1 MKTIYLSFISLWV
14 VACSFPGLSVAPS
27 VPGTGT
33 PDQTHAIQVGATAE
47 IPRPTPTAPALG
59 TVENPMILAL
69 APASTVDGRRVA
81 AGKAFADLLTEET
94 GFTFVVVVPESYAKL
109 VEALGQGNAHIAP
122 LSPYAYAYA
131 YDLGYATAAF
141 ASLKSG
147 EKLYGAQ
154 FIARTDAGFE
164 FYFDAATGENTAEAA
179 SALIQFNEKKP
190 CWADKISPSGYII
203 PAGVLASSGVVTR
216 PAAFLQGQPA
226 VVRAVYAGGIC
237 DFGATYVDARS
248 FPTVRESYPDALEK
262 VGIVWQI
269 PPVIPYSIMALA
281 TGLPAET
288 SLGLQEA
295 IFRISGRQAG
305 REILAA
311 AYGVGDW
318 EPVSDPFY
326 EPFRVYLKAA
336 GQEWIEILDYEP
348 IN

>member
-1 MKTIYLSFISLWV
+1 MKIIYLSFISLWV
-14 VACSFPGLSVAPS
+14 VACSFPGLSIVPS
-27 VPGTGT
+27 ISGTGT
-33 PDQTHAIQVGATAE
+33 PDQIQAIPVGATAE
-47 IPRPTPTAPALG
+47 VPYPTPTAPVLG

-69 APASTVDGRRVA
+69 APASNVDGGRIS

-94 GFTFVVVVPESYAKL
+94 GFTFVVVVPESYSRL
-109 VEALGQGNAHIAP
+109 VEALGQGNAHIAL

-131 YDLGYATAAF
+131 YELGYATAAF

-154 FIARTDAGFE
+154 FIARTDAGFA
-164 FYFDAATGENTAEAA
+164 FYFDSAAGRNTAEAA
-179 SALIQFNEKKP
+179 SALVQFNEKKP
-190 CWADKISPSGYII
+190 CWADQISPSGYII

-248 FPTVRESYPDALEK
+248 FPTVREAYPDVLEK

-269 PPVIPYSIMALA
+269 PPVIPYSILSLA

-288 SLGLQEA
+288 SASLQKA

-305 REILAA
+305 REILMA
-311 AYGVGDW
+311 AYGMGDW

-326 EPFRVYLKAA
+326 EPFRVYLRAA
-336 GQEWIEILDYEP
+336 GLEWIEILE
-348 IN
+348 